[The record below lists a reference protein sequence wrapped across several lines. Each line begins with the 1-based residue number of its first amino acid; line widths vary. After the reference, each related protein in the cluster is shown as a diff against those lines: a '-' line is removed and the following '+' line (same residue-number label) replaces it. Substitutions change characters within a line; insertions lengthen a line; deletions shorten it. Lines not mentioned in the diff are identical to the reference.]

1 MERIW
6 RCHSKKRIRIAEE
19 LADVLIYSYM
29 MADNMNFN
37 IEDII
42 LEKLEKNKEKYPIKE
57 AKGVNK
63 KYTEL

>member
-1 MERIW
+1 
-6 RCHSKKRIRIAEE
+6 
-19 LADVLIYSYM
+19 M